1 MIKHVFG
8 TFASVLVLGLG
19 ACGGGG
25 GGGGAIEPGEW
36 ETTAELTK
44 VDVSN
49 LPEEMR
55 RNMRMPADRTTTTR
69 GCWVMTADRVRIENL
84 RFTVPEPVGRG
95 AGCTLPELVLE
106 GGTLR
111 GRMSC
116 TGFPAPPTAG
126 GARTMSVSGE
136 LDGSYTPNSVQAT
149 TRGEIRLGDRSG
161 NVEIRITSRRL
172 GACPPPRPYVQPVI
186 PRELD
191 NITVPAPVPDQ
202 AQSARDAVNQASREA
217 RDAANQ
223 MGRR

>member
-1 MIKHVFG
+1 MIKRNFG
-8 TFASVLVLGLG
+8 TFASALVLGLA
-19 ACGGGG
+19 ACSGSGG

-44 VDVSN
+44 LDVSN

-55 RNMRMPADRTTTTR
+55 RNMRMPASRTSTTR

-84 RFTVPEPVGRG
+84 RFTVPEPIGRG

-126 GARTMSVSGE
+126 GAQTMSVSGE

-149 TRGEIRLGDRSG
+149 TRGEMRLGDRSG
-161 NVEIRITSRRL
+161 NVEVRITSRRL
-172 GACPPPRPYVQPVI
+172 GACPPPRYVPPVV
-186 PRELD
+186 PRD
-191 NITVPAPVPDQ
+191 WDMNAQAPVPDPG
-202 AQSARDAVNQASREA
+202 QSARDAMNQAA
-217 RDAANQ
+217 RDVANQ
-223 MGRR
+223 SGH